1 MASKDG
7 RIDLHI
13 HSTAS
18 DGTLSPQEI
27 LANAK
32 NLELRAIAITDHDT
46 VDGTK
51 AALESGI
58 PPGLEFVTGVEISA
72 DIPSPFYSGGS
83 LHILGYFIDPQEP
96 ELERA
101 LKVLQDA
108 RADRNP
114 KIIRKLQSM
123 GLDITLA
130 EAEEISGGGQ
140 VGRPHI
146 AQVLV
151 KKGMVNSTREA
162 FDNYLAKDQAAYVG
176 KYRLTAQRAVELIL
190 QAGGLPVCA
199 HPFSLEFGP
208 DKLFEFLTQLKEWG
222 LAGLEVYY
230 PQHSPDMVSRYFG
243 MAQKLDLLITGG
255 SDFHG
260 ASKPDIQM
268 GTGKGDLFVPLDLFE
283 RLEAFHKEHLT
294 QYPSVDIPP
303 GTNLPLLEDALN
315 YHFINPELL
324 LEAMCHSSYV
334 NEHSECTWPHNERL
348 EFLGDAV
355 LNLAVSDMLMSKYS
369 KNREGDL
376 SRLRASLVNEGQLA
390 EIARGLGIG
399 QHLLLGKGEARGRGW
414 DKNSILADSLEAVFG
429 AIYCDTGY
437 EYAYKTIKN
446 LVAPIIPDE
455 VSEATTQDY
464 KTRLQEFAQSKLK
477 VTPNYEMIREFGP
490 DHEKTFI
497 AKVIVSEKYSSEGR
511 GRSKKAAEQDAAC
524 NALILLG
531 QDEPA

>member
-18 DGTLSPQEI
+18 DGTLTPQEI
-27 LANAK
+27 LAAAK
-32 NLELRAIAITDHDT
+32 DLELRAIAITDHDT
-46 VDGTK
+46 VDGTLN
-51 AALESGI
+51 ALESGI
-58 PPGLEFVTGVEISA
+58 PEGLEFVPGVEISA
-72 DIPSPFYSGGS
+72 DIPSPFPSGGS

-114 KIIRKLQSM
+114 KIIRKLQSLGM
-123 GLDITLA
+123 DVTLA

-146 AQVLV
+146 AQALV
-151 KKGMVNSTREA
+151 KKGFVNTTREA
-162 FDNYLAKDQAAYVG
+162 FDYYLAKDQAAYVG
-176 KYRLTAQRAVELIL
+176 KYRLSAQRAVELIL
-190 QAGGLPVCA
+190 KSGGLPVCA
-199 HPFSLEFGP
+199 HPFSLEFSP
-208 DKLFEFLTQLKEWG
+208 DVLFDFLSQLKDWG
-222 LAGLEVYY
+222 LPGLEVYY
-230 PQHSPDMVSRYFG
+230 PQHNPDMVARYFE

-255 SDFHG
+255 SDYHG

-268 GTGKGDLFVPLDLFE
+268 GTGKGDLFVPLELYD
-283 RLEAFHKEHLT
+283 RLLAYHKET
-294 QYPSVDIPP
+294 EAQAGCFEIPP
-303 GTNLPLLEDALN
+303 GKDLGLLEEALGYN
-315 YHFINPELL
+315 FKTPELL

-334 NEHSECTWPHNERL
+334 NEHPDCTWTHNERL

-369 KNREGDL
+369 ENREGDL

-390 EIARGLGIG
+390 EIARSLGIG

-429 AIYCDTGY
+429 GIYSDSGY
-437 EYAYKTIKN
+437 ADAFKVIKN
-446 LVAPIIPDE
+446 LIAPLIPEEVA
-455 VSEATTQDY
+455 VAAAQDY
-464 KTRLQEFAQSKLK
+464 KTRLQEYAQSKLRI
-477 VTPNYEMIREFGP
+477 TPSYELIREFGP
-490 DHEKTFI
+490 DHEKTFV
-497 AKVIVSEKYSSEGR
+497 AQATVNKEFTSQGK
-511 GRSKKAAEQDAAC
+511 GRSKKAAEQDAAREV
-524 NALILLG
+524 LILLG
-531 QDEPA
+531 QEDPS